1 MGFSIVSDKY
11 LFIPRY
17 ESLANISDIGTSITQ
32 SECISSKYSFIISS
46 ISSCEKYIVEDG
58 DIIITAKNSTIKS
71 AIYRG
76 NKIYKDILSGNLI
89 AIRVNKNIINPYYLK
104 AFIDSKVGA
113 LALRSIQ
120 TGTSIITI
128 TVNGLKE
135 MKISLLSEED
145 QEAIGEEYKI
155 NLENMIDLMEK
166 YKIAARHS
174 IQIFDEARINK

>member
-1 MGFSIVSDKY
+1 MMKRRNLKNICRRW
-11 LFIPRY
+11 RY
-17 ESLANISDIGTSITQ
+17 YHYCKEQYNQ
-32 SECISSKYSFIISS
+32 
-46 ISSCEKYIVEDG
+46 
-58 DIIITAKNSTIKS
+58 S

-135 MKISLLSEED
+135 MKYPYY
-145 QEAIGEEYKI
+145 QKKI
-155 NLENMIDLMEK
+155 KKQSGKNIKL
-166 YKIAARHS
+166 
-174 IQIFDEARINK
+174 IQKT

>member
-1 MGFSIVSDKY
+1 M
-11 LFIPRY
+11 
-17 ESLANISDIGTSITQ
+17 
-32 SECISSKYSFIISS
+32 
-46 ISSCEKYIVEDG
+46 
-58 DIIITAKNSTIKS
+58 
-71 AIYRG
+71 
-76 NKIYKDILSGNLI
+76 SGNLI